1 CAACVR
7 VTHKSEVTQGYV
19 PISNGNYIWTLG
31 FNERESSSDLSASGL
46 QHHQVS
52 LVLLH
57 GFGGG
62 VGLWVKN
69 LPALAQE
76 GRAFFA
82 LDMLGF
88 GHSSRPTIGR
98 DAKDAEELK
107 HLVLVE
113 PWGFTARPNVKEH
126 WVPIWIKVFGAA
138 MNPFN
143 PLGPLRLAGPL
154 GPLLLQLLRV
164 DFKQK
169 YDSVFAED
177 TVSDYHVNAQTASG
191 ETAFK
196 NMTVPYM
203 ISPCLPLIFIYG
215 SRSRIDGLY
224 VFADQSEDF
233 NQAVLKIC
241 NNIRHIINGEEYN
254 Q

>member
-1 CAACVR
+1 KAEDR
-7 VTHKSEVTQGYV
+7 ILKHYEVTQGY
-19 PISNGNYIWTLG
+19 
-31 FNERESSSDLSASGL
+31 
-46 QHHQVS
+46 VS

-196 NMTVPYM
+196 NMTVPYAC
-203 ISPCLPLIFIYG
+203 PCLPLIFIYG

>member
-1 CAACVR
+1 P
-7 VTHKSEVTQGYV
+7 TSFLI
-19 PISNGNYIWTLG
+19 PIQSIQHLYCI
-31 FNERESSSDLSASGL
+31 FKSSSDLSASGL

-113 PWGFTARPNVKEH
+113 PWGFTARPNVKER

-196 NMTVPYM
+196 NMTVLYAWPQH
-203 ISPCLPLIFIYG
+203 
-215 SRSRIDGLY
+215 SRNETQLTHRNHSKFYFSLY
-224 VFADQSEDF
+224 IFADQSEDF

>member
-1 CAACVR
+1 PSWCP
-7 VTHKSEVTQGYV
+7 TSFLI
-19 PISNGNYIWTLG
+19 PIQSIQHLYCI
-31 FNERESSSDLSASGL
+31 FKSSSDLSASGL

-177 TVSDYHVNAQTASG
+177 TVSDYHVNAQTSHTHG
-191 ETAFK
+191 LSTHDGLE
-196 NMTVPYM
+196 M